1 MSKGGQGARDL
12 SADKARALA
21 LFPVSR
27 ETQDRLDQFVETL
40 LRWQDRLNL
49 IANSTIG
56 EIWTR
61 HIADSLQL
69 LPLAPQART
78 WVDLGS
84 GGGFPGMVVAC
95 ALAEEAGTRV
105 HLVESNGK
113 KAAFLREAV
122 RATGTPVVV
131 HAIRAEKFGE
141 SCAEPV
147 DAVTARALAPLK
159 TLCDQAF
166 PFISRGAIGLFPKGQ
181 DVDAELTEAAKYWR
195 LEAFK
200 SAQQDQ
206 SRRFDRPDS
215 RSRGSI
221 ERQIRLG
228 ADSGG
233 LRGHRSTNGKLPMTE
248 SATSN
253 QPADTPVVAFDKP
266 AVKPGSA
273 RPRVLGIANQKGG
286 VGKTTT
292 AINLG
297 TALAAIGEHVLIVDL
312 DPQGNASTG
321 LGIERKSRRT
331 STYDVLTGAAPMR
344 DAVLQ
349 TAVPQ
354 LYIAPS
360 TLDLSGLELEIGQQR
375 DRAFR
380 LRNALRQL
388 NTGVRPY
395 DFTYVLVDCPPSLNL
410 LTVNAMAAADSI
422 LVPLQCEFFALEGLS
437 QLLKTVEQ
445 VKTTLNPTLS
455 IHGIVLTMY
464 DSRNNLS
471 NQVVA
476 DVRQFMGNKVYETI
490 IPRNVRISE
499 APSYGKPVLV
509 YDLKCVGS
517 EAYLRL
523 ATEIIQREKALKAG

>member
-1 MSKGGQGARDL
+1 
-12 SADKARALA
+12 
-21 LFPVSR
+21 
-27 ETQDRLDQFVETL
+27 
-40 LRWQDRLNL
+40 
-49 IANSTIG
+49 
-56 EIWTR
+56 
-61 HIADSLQL
+61 
-69 LPLAPQART
+69 
-78 WVDLGS
+78 
-84 GGGFPGMVVAC
+84 
-95 ALAEEAGTRV
+95 
-105 HLVESNGK
+105 
-113 KAAFLREAV
+113 
-122 RATGTPVVV
+122 
-131 HAIRAEKFGE
+131 
-141 SCAEPV
+141 
-147 DAVTARALAPLK
+147 
-159 TLCDQAF
+159 
-166 PFISRGAIGLFPKGQ
+166 
-181 DVDAELTEAAKYWR
+181 
-195 LEAFK
+195 
-200 SAQQDQ
+200 
-206 SRRFDRPDS
+206 
-215 RSRGSI
+215 
-221 ERQIRLG
+221 
-228 ADSGG
+228 
-233 LRGHRSTNGKLPMTE
+233 MTE
-248 SATSN
+248 SSPSN
-253 QPADTPVVAFDKP
+253 QPADTPVVAFGKP
-266 AVKPGSA
+266 AVKSDAA

-388 NTGVRPY
+388 NTGARPY

-445 VKTTLNPTLS
+445 VRTTLNPTLS

>member
-1 MSKGGQGARDL
+1 MWSMSEL
-12 SADKARALA
+12 PTSNL
-21 LFPVSR
+21 PV
-27 ETQDRLDQFVETL
+27 D
-40 LRWQDRLNL
+40 
-49 IANSTIG
+49 
-56 EIWTR
+56 
-61 HIADSLQL
+61 
-69 LPLAPQART
+69 P
-78 WVDLGS
+78 
-84 GGGFPGMVVAC
+84 
-95 ALAEEAGTRV
+95 
-105 HLVESNGK
+105 
-113 KAAFLREAV
+113 
-122 RATGTPVVV
+122 PVVP
-131 HAIRAEKFGE
+131 FG
-141 SCAEPV
+141 
-147 DAVTARALAPLK
+147 
-159 TLCDQAF
+159 
-166 PFISRGAIGLFPKGQ
+166 
-181 DVDAELTEAAKYWR
+181 
-195 LEAFK
+195 
-200 SAQQDQ
+200 
-206 SRRFDRPDS
+206 
-215 RSRGSI
+215 
-221 ERQIRLG
+221 
-228 ADSGG
+228 
-233 LRGHRSTNGKLPMTE
+233 
-248 SATSN
+248 
-253 QPADTPVVAFDKP
+253 KP
-266 AVKPGSA
+266 AMKPDAA
-273 RPRVLGIANQKGG
+273 RPRVLAIANQKGG

-331 STYDVLTGAAPMR
+331 STYDVLTGAMPMR

-349 TAVPQ
+349 TGVPQ

-388 NTGVRPY
+388 NSGTRTQ
-395 DFTYVLVDCPPSLNL
+395 DFNYVLVDCPPSLNL

-437 QLLKTVEQ
+437 QLLKTIEQ

-471 NQVVA
+471 GQVVA

-490 IPRNVRISE
+490 IPRNVRVSE

>member
-1 MSKGGQGARDL
+1 MTEIPASNRPADPPVVPFGKP
-12 SADKARALA
+12 SAD
-21 LFPVSR
+21 
-27 ETQDRLDQFVETL
+27 
-40 LRWQDRLNL
+40 LN
-49 IANSTIG
+49 T
-56 EIWTR
+56 
-61 HIADSLQL
+61 
-69 LPLAPQART
+69 
-78 WVDLGS
+78 
-84 GGGFPGMVVAC
+84 
-95 ALAEEAGTRV
+95 
-105 HLVESNGK
+105 
-113 KAAFLREAV
+113 
-122 RATGTPVVV
+122 
-131 HAIRAEKFGE
+131 
-141 SCAEPV
+141 
-147 DAVTARALAPLK
+147 
-159 TLCDQAF
+159 
-166 PFISRGAIGLFPKGQ
+166 
-181 DVDAELTEAAKYWR
+181 
-195 LEAFK
+195 
-200 SAQQDQ
+200 
-206 SRRFDRPDS
+206 
-215 RSRGSI
+215 
-221 ERQIRLG
+221 
-228 ADSGG
+228 
-233 LRGHRSTNGKLPMTE
+233 
-248 SATSN
+248 
-253 QPADTPVVAFDKP
+253 
-266 AVKPGSA
+266 A

-331 STYDVLTGAAPMR
+331 STYDVLTGAALMR

-388 NTGVRPY
+388 NTGVRSY